1 VEVVKNKNY
10 SDLVQLTDDIMIRLS
25 PPSIDNV
32 IGAETKNQIDLV
44 MEIVRECL
52 VEIIEGED
60 IFSAQDHTKEELD
73 DFLNSLNSGQFQKI
87 QGYYDSLPKMKQ
99 DIEYTCKKCGKTEKQ
114 TLEGLASFF
123 ASA

>member
-1 VEVVKNKNY
+1 
-10 SDLVQLTDDIMIRLS
+10 
-25 PPSIDNV
+25 
-32 IGAETKNQIDLV
+32 
-44 MEIVRECL
+44 
-52 VEIIEGED
+52 
-60 IFSAQDHTKEELD
+60 LD
-73 DFLNSLNSGQFQKI
+73 DFLNSWQFQKI